1 MIEKTARPYRSGYVA
16 VIGRPNVGKST
27 LMNAYLGQMVAAI
40 SPRPQ
45 TTRRRQLGILTTPE
59 TQIVFVD
66 TPGMHEP
73 EDHLGKHMNKIA
85 EDALLDA
92 DIILWLTAGD
102 EAPGREDRLIGDRL
116 RSIPKRPPVIMA
128 MNKSDLLDPALLSK
142 REELY
147 ASLLPGAVFRVISAS
162 TGEGRQE
169 LLDTIVS
176 NLPEGR
182 PFFEEEQVTDLY
194 EREIAIDLIRAA
206 AMRLLRDEVPH
217 SVAIALD
224 EYKDRADDMA
234 YIAATLYV
242 ERESQKG
249 ILIGKSG
256 EMLKKIGT
264 EARKTIEAMT
274 DRKVYL
280 DLHVKVAQNW
290 RNDPRFLK
298 QLGYRSEKEK

>member
-1 MIEKTARPYRSGYVA
+1 MKENTARSFRSGYVA

-27 LMNAYLGQMVAAI
+27 LMNAFLNQMVAAI

-45 TTRRRQLGILTTPE
+45 TTRRRQLGILTTPD

-73 EDHLGKHMNKIA
+73 EDHLGKYMNKIA

-116 RSIPKRPPVIMA
+116 KSIPKLPPVIMA
-128 MNKSDLLDPALLSK
+128 MNKSDLVDPALLSK
-142 REELY
+142 REEQY
-147 ASLLPGAVFRVISAS
+147 ANLLPGAIFRVISAS

-169 LLDTIVS
+169 LLQTLVS
-176 NLPEGR
+176 ILPEGQ
-182 PFFEEEQVTDLY
+182 PFFEEDQVTDLY
-194 EREIAIDLIRAA
+194 EREIAVDLIRAA

-217 SVAIALD
+217 SVAVALD

-234 YIAATLYV
+234 YIAATLFV
-242 ERESQKG
+242 ERDSQKG

-264 EARKTIEAMT
+264 EARKSIEAMT

-280 DLHVKVAQNW
+280 DLHIKVAQNW

-298 QLGYRSEKEK
+298 QLGYRAEKEK